1 MGKIKDRLAK
11 AGQELQQSAQDL
23 NLKEKAAQL
32 GDKVKDGVQNLDLEK
47 GVQDFSRQLG
57 LQKDAALQELRLDSR
72 QLGQLLS
79 LVEGDP
85 AEDSPLA
92 GALERG
98 ELGFELAAEL
108 QEKGWLV
115 VKEDG
120 KLPELGEDAADALRA
135 LLAPACRAQL
145 LLGSPK
151 ELAFTNFYS
160 AAGFDDGALVLYTRR
175 PDADLHILRAGLSP
189 ADLSDALLA
198 QLLNGPHLEGLNF
211 ELDLDNAELLALL
224 SLLDLVYTRR
234 LRAKLDN
241 DAFPV
246 LTCDVQAVQARFAE
260 IRLGEDLMWLSA
272 LLPYMFPYLENSLT
286 DKQWSAA
293 FKSLVEQEL
302 LTPVNKKAWQPSEF
316 ALALSESL
324 LPIVSF
330 GSLAVA
336 EAEGDGLHLG
346 FLIGLN
352 ANLAV
357 SIDPARGARPIRL
370 SGMDGVQLSR
380 ILYELG
386 LPKQTGK
393 EEER

>member
-11 AGQELQQSAQDL
+11 AGKELQQSAEEL

-32 GDKVKDGVQNLDLEK
+32 SDKVKETVQNLDVEK
-47 GVQDFSRQLG
+47 GIQDLGNQLG
-57 LQKDAALQELRLDSR
+57 IRSGETLKELRLDTR
-72 QLGQLLS
+72 QLGQLFS
-79 LVEGDP
+79 LVEGEP

-92 GALERG
+92 GALKRT
-98 ELGFELAAEL
+98 ELSFELAAEL

-120 KLPELGEDAADALRA
+120 KRPELSEDAANALHA
-135 LLAPACRAQL
+135 LLTPACRAQL
-145 LLGSPK
+145 MLGSPR

-160 AAGFDDGALVLYTRR
+160 AAGFDERALVLYTRR
-175 PDADLHILRAGLSP
+175 PDEDLHILRAALSP

-198 QLLNGPHLEGLNF
+198 QLLNGPRLEGLDF
-211 ELDLDNAELLALL
+211 ELDLDNAELLALM
-224 SLLDLVYTRR
+224 SVMDLVYTRR

-246 LTCDVQAVQARFAE
+246 LTCSAAEVQARFEE

-286 DKQWSAA
+286 DKQWTAA
-293 FKSLVEQEL
+293 IKSLVEQGL
-302 LTPVNKKAWQPSEF
+302 LTPAKKKAFQPSDF
-316 ALALSESL
+316 SLALSESL
-324 LPIVSF
+324 LPIISF

-336 EAEGDGLHLG
+336 EADGSGLHLG
-346 FLIGLN
+346 FVIGLN

-357 SIDPARGARPIRL
+357 SIDAARGARPIRL

-380 ILYELG
+380 LLYELG
-386 LPKQTGK
+386 LPEQET
-393 EEER
+393 ERE